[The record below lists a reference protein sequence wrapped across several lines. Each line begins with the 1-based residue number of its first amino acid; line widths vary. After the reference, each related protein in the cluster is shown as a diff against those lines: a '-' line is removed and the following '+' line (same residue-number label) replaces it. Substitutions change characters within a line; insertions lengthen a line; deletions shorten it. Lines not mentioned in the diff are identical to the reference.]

1 MNKYLKGIASIFI
14 GFWAINSNAQISTGQ
29 LDGRQNTITSA
40 VPFLLITPN
49 ARAGAMGDAGVATPN
64 DPNAIHWNAAKMV
77 FNEKNGTVSMS
88 YNPWLRQLVPDV
100 SLSYL
105 SIMGKINDKASLGGS
120 LRYFSLGEIQFTD
133 VQGSSLGKATPSEW
147 AADLAYAQKLSD
159 NFSLGVA
166 FRFIYSNIAGGAQTQ
181 SQSAIRAGTS
191 YAADITAYYKNKT
204 KIEGYKI
211 NYGIG
216 GAITNIGSKLTYTT
230 DQNQNFIP
238 INWSDVQ
245 AGIPLLYNYLL
256 DKYNLAEETPS
267 RKIYISRKSF
277 VSRDVRIDNE
287 EAIENYFIEKG
298 FEIVYP
304 ENIASFKE
312 QFELL
317 NSCSTLAALSGS
329 GLTGLLF
336 MQENQEVIEI
346 VSELMVGSTTEDDG
360 TTTFDYG
367 IHDHYKE
374 FSSFKKH
381 KYVSVLNMEKQAE
394 LVKTRLDEFV
404 FSSEQNS

>member
-1 MNKYLKGIASIFI
+1 MLCNRL
-14 GFWAINSNAQISTGQ
+14 
-29 LDGRQNTITSA
+29 
-40 VPFLLITPN
+40 
-49 ARAGAMGDAGVATPN
+49 
-64 DPNAIHWNAAKMV
+64 
-77 FNEKNGTVSMS
+77 EKT
-88 YNPWLRQLVPDV
+88 
-100 SLSYL
+100 
-105 SIMGKINDKASLGGS
+105 
-120 LRYFSLGEIQFTD
+120 GEIHHIEFNTM
-133 VQGSSLGKATPSEW
+133 GSFCDFQPGRSPEGSNSIDFLEDGKTYVIMEDRSNYHHFLINLMMPALTAIDELNNE
-147 AADLAYAQKLSD
+147 DLHFVLFD
-159 NFSLGVA
+159 LGVGA
-166 FRFIYSNIAGGAQTQ
+166 LPVDALPEGVLPTEEQNFDKLLVELLQEKGMNYSEVK
-181 SQSAIRAGTS
+181 SSDFD
-191 YAADITAYYKNKT
+191 Y
-204 KIEGYKI
+204 I
-211 NYGIG
+211 N
-216 GAITNIGSKLTYTT
+216 AK
-230 DQNQNFIP
+230 NFIP
-238 INWSDVQ
+238 INGADVE

-256 DKYNLAEETPS
+256 DKYNLVEETPS
-267 RKIYISRKSF
+267 RKIYISRKNF

-360 TTTFDYG
+360 TTTFNYG

-381 KYVSVLNMEKQAE
+381 KYLSVLNMEKQAE
-394 LVKTRLDEFV
+394 LVKARLDEFV